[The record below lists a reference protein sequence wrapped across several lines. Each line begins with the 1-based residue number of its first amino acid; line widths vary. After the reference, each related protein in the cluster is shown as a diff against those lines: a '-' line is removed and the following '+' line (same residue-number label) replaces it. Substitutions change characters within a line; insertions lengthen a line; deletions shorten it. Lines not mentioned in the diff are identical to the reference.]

1 MADTRTN
8 SGPATDLLVELRR
21 DARVPLHGQ
30 LATAIR
36 EGIRSGRLRPGNS
49 LPPSRTLAAG
59 LGVSRGVVVEAYEQL
74 TAEGYL
80 AARPGGY
87 TRVAPGLRSAP
98 ATPPPAP
105 GPAVRVD
112 FSPCRAD
119 VSHFPRAAWLRSV
132 RRALHEAPHERLG
145 YLGGQGA
152 PELRRALA
160 DYLDRARGT
169 VAEPDRVV
177 VCSGFT
183 QGLGL
188 VSRVLASAGV
198 RRIAIE
204 DPSDPDLRRVPAAA
218 GLEVVGIPV
227 DRDGI
232 AVDALLR
239 SRADAVVVTAAHQ
252 CPTGAVLS
260 AEARTAL
267 VEWATRRGGWIVED
281 DYDAEYR
288 YDRAPI
294 GALQGLAP
302 DHVIY
307 AGSASKTLAPGLRLG
322 WLVAPARLVDDLAA
336 AKQAADRGSPVLD
349 QLAFADFLSRGELDR
364 HLRRMRPL
372 YRRRRNTL
380 LDALATH
387 LPSLRPAGV
396 SAGLY
401 LTAWLPPDLDE
412 AEVVDAAARH
422 GVRLYGVAPY
432 RVRPDSP
439 GAPGASAGPGLIFGY
454 GDLPEPAITEGI
466 TTLATVIA
474 GLRA

>member
-1 MADTRTN
+1 MAGSRTN
-8 SGPATDLLVELRR
+8 SGPATDLLVELQR
-21 DARVPLHGQ
+21 DAQAPLHGQ

-59 LGVSRGVVVEAYEQL
+59 LGVSRGVVVEAYQQL

-87 TRVAPGLRSAP
+87 TRIAPGLRAVPPSAP
-98 ATPPPAP
+98 PAA
-105 GPAVRVD
+105 GPDVRID

-119 VSHFPRAAWLRSV
+119 VSQFPRGAWLRSV
-132 RRALHEAPHERLG
+132 RRILHEAPHERLG
-145 YLGGQGA
+145 YLGGHGA
-152 PELRRALA
+152 PELRQALA
-160 DYLDRARGT
+160 DYLNRARGT

-177 VCSGFT
+177 VCSGFS
-183 QGLGL
+183 QGLAL
-188 VSRVLASAGV
+188 VSRVLADAGV
-198 RRIAIE
+198 RRVAVE

-227 DRDGI
+227 GPDGI
-232 AVDALLR
+232 AVDALVR
-239 SRADAVVVTAAHQ
+239 SDAGAVVLTAAHQ

-260 AEARTAL
+260 AEARTA
-267 VEWATRRGGWIVED
+267 VVDWATQRGAWIVED

-294 GALQGLAP
+294 GALHGLAP
-302 DHVIY
+302 DHVVY

-322 WLVAPARLVDDLAA
+322 WLVAPARLVDGLVA

-364 HLRRMRPL
+364 HLRRMRPI

-380 LDALATH
+380 LDALRTR
-387 LPSLRPAGV
+387 LPELRPTGV

-412 AEVVDAAARH
+412 AELIAAAGRR
-422 GVRLYGVAPY
+422 GVRLYGVGPY
-432 RVRPDSP
+432 RVDP
-439 GAPGASAGPGLIFGY
+439 GDPGDQGEPGLIFGY
-454 GDLPEPAITEGI
+454 GDLGERAITEGI
-466 TTLATVIA
+466 ATLAGVIA
-474 GLRA
+474 DLRG